1 MHDETSLVI
10 DRGQY
15 ADAKTP
21 WERETWR
28 EAALGWARRELAA
41 RGLRETGRLGVRLRP
56 WSVLVRIP
64 VEGPVQGIEG
74 VEGLGGLDG
83 PGVATG
89 RTAVWLKANPP
100 AGAFEAPLTAA
111 LARLVP
117 QYVLKPLAVDAD
129 RGWSLLPHGGELF
142 WQALDRDPADPRA
155 WEEPLRQY
163 ATMQRALIPHTK
175 ELEQLGVPSA
185 RTTALPEVFDQVVQ
199 FIHSTA
205 EPAVDPARLRA
216 LRPLL
221 LDSCAELA
229 ELGIP
234 DSLDHSDLHDGQ
246 LFHPAPGHYTFF
258 DWGDAAVSHP
268 FCSFLV
274 PAGRVRERYGPE
286 ALPRLRDAYLEPWTG
301 NGRTTAELRRALTL
315 ASRLGVIGRAASWNR
330 HFPGASA
337 ATRAA
342 GATESAK
349 SLLKLSPDE
358 PLF

>member
-1 MHDETSLVI
+1 MHDDGTSQVI
-10 DRGQY
+10 DRGQHENV
-15 ADAKTP
+15 KTP
-21 WERETWR
+21 WDQETWR
-28 EAALGWARRELAA
+28 NAALGWARRELAA
-41 RGLRETGRLGVRLRP
+41 RGLRETGRPDVRLRP

-64 VEGPVQGIEG
+64 VEGSGEG
-74 VEGLGGLDG
+74 
-83 PGVATG
+83 PA

-111 LARLVP
+111 LARRVP
-117 QYVLKPLAVDAD
+117 EYVLEPLAVDAD

-142 WQALDRDPADPRA
+142 RQFLDRTPADPRA

-175 ELEQLGVPSA
+175 DLEQLGVPSA
-185 RTTALPEVFDQVVQ
+185 RTTSLPEVFDEVVQ
-199 FIHSTA
+199 FIETTT
-205 EPAVDPARLRA
+205 EPAVDPAQLHA

-221 LDSCAELA
+221 RELCAELA

-246 LFHPAPGHYTFF
+246 FFHPAPGRYTFF
-258 DWGDAAVSHP
+258 DWGDAAISHP
-268 FCSFLV
+268 FCSLLV

-301 NGRTTAELRRALTL
+301 NGRTPTELRRALTL
-315 ASRLGVIGRAASWNR
+315 ATRLGVLGRAAAWNR

-337 ATRAA
+337 TTRAA
-342 GATESAK
+342 GATQSART
-349 SLLKLSPDE
+349 LLQLSSEE
-358 PLF
+358 PLL

>member
-1 MHDETSLVI
+1 MHDDEMPQFI
-10 DRGQY
+10 DRGQHEN
-15 ADAKTP
+15 AKTP
-21 WERETWR
+21 WDQSTWR
-28 EAALGWARRELAA
+28 NAALGWARRELTA
-41 RGLRETGRLGVRLRP
+41 RGLREAGRLGVRLRP

-64 VEGPVQGIEG
+64 VAGPVEISG
-74 VEGLGGLDG
+74 
-83 PGVATG
+83 AAAA

-100 AGAFEAPLTAA
+100 SGAFEAPLTAA
-111 LARLVP
+111 LARWVP
-117 QYVLKPLAVDAD
+117 EYVLEPLAVDAD
-129 RGWSLLPHGGELF
+129 RGWFLLPHGGELF
-142 WQALDRDPADPRA
+142 WQVLDRTPADPRA

-163 ATMQRALIPHTK
+163 ATMQHALIPHTK
-175 ELEQLGVPSA
+175 DLEQLGVPSA

-199 FIHSTA
+199 FIEATT
-205 EPAVDPARLRA
+205 EPAVDPAQLHA

-221 LDSCAELA
+221 LELCAELA

-246 LFHPAPGHYTFF
+246 LFHPAPGRYTFF

-274 PAGRVRERYGPE
+274 PAGRVHERYGPE

-301 NGRTTAELRRALTL
+301 NGHTTTELRRALTL
-315 ASRLGVIGRAASWNR
+315 ATRLGVIGRAASWNR

-337 ATRAA
+337 STRTA

>member
-1 MHDETSLVI
+1 MYDDETSQVI

-15 ADAKTP
+15 EGTKTP
-21 WERETWR
+21 WDQETWR
-28 EAALGWARRELAA
+28 NAALGWARRELAA

-56 WSVLVRIP
+56 WSVLVRIAVEGS
-64 VEGPVQGIEG
+64 VEGP
-74 VEGLGGLDG
+74 
-83 PGVATG
+83 
-89 RTAVWLKANPP
+89 TAVWLKANPP

-111 LARLVP
+111 LARWVP
-117 QYVLKPLAVDAD
+117 EYVLEPLAVDAD

-142 WQALDRDPADPRA
+142 WQFLDRTPADPRA

-175 ELEQLGVPSA
+175 DLEQLGVPSA
-185 RTTALPEVFDQVVQ
+185 RTTALPEVFDEVVQ
-199 FIHSTA
+199 FIEATA
-205 EPAVDPARLRA
+205 EPAADPAQLHA

-221 LDSCAELA
+221 LELCAELA

-246 LFHPAPGHYTFF
+246 LFHPEPGRYTFF

-301 NGRTTAELRRALTL
+301 NGHSAAELRRALTL
-315 ASRLGVIGRAASWNR
+315 ATRLGTIGRAASWNR

-337 ATRAA
+337 ATRTA
-342 GATESAK
+342 GATESAR